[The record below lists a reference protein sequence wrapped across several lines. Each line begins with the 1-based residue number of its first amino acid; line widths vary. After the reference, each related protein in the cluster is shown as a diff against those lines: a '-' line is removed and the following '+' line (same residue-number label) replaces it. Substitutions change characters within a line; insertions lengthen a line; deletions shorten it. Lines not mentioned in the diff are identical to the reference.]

1 MKNRTNLS
9 FFFITL
15 IFASL
20 IPLLG
25 QDQSKIE
32 TTILSSGIYIEK
44 FQLNYLPQSDN
55 NDKYSLSLDKFR
67 FEFSNVNINYLED
80 NTILHPKLEF
90 IGPKVSLQNLT
101 LSAEV
106 YKPDWITNEKLKR
119 MYKRQSIPKLSAE
132 AINQAII
139 LYETDQG
146 QLPSSMNEL
155 IIKKYITLSEKPF
168 NNVLWNYSLD
178 LPRKIIAKPS
188 KNNPIPKENSIIYD
202 FTLKKF
208 LTDPVIDSLERVPFL
223 PWFYKIEVNGVD
235 INSSTKLD
243 IKYNK
248 TDSDFSLIMEHGDLE
263 INDASFTALPGQ
275 KNEDKTIISLREF
288 SIDISDLILDGNYDS
303 TLIFH
308 KGEGQFKIEDL
319 EIKIPEDLGKEPEFE
334 AFLHQIGVWNN
345 SVSIRLAEAK
355 IKMINQFTGSALLKV
370 HTPFI
375 KAVFN
380 GNLSFRQENIKTPEI
395 RFHNAELTIHPIALG
410 IKKWIRNWEKTKRI
424 SLKRKGPAVVI
435 KLNGSLNRLDLKS
448 VKNIT
453 IF

>member
-1 MKNRTNLS
+1 MKSRTNLS
-9 FFFITL
+9 FFFIIL

-20 IPLLG
+20 VPLLG
-25 QDQSKIE
+25 QGQSKIE
-32 TTILSSGIYIEK
+32 TTILSSGIYIEE
-44 FQLNYLPQSDN
+44 FQLNYLPKSDN

-248 TDSDFSLIMEHGDLE
+248 IDSDFSLIMEHGDLE

-435 KLNGSLNRLDLKS
+435 KLNGTLNRLDLKS

>member
-1 MKNRTNLS
+1 MKDRTNLS
-9 FFFITL
+9 FFFIVL

-25 QDQSKIE
+25 QGQSKIE
-32 TTILSSGIYIEK
+32 TTILSSGFYIEE
-44 FQLNYLPQSDN
+44 FQLDYLPESDN
-55 NDKYSLSLDKFR
+55 NDKYSLSLNKFQ
-67 FEFSNVNINYLED
+67 FEFSNVNFNSFED
-80 NTILHPKLEF
+80 NVTLHPKLEF
-90 IGPKVSLQNLT
+90 IGPKFSLQNIT

-146 QLPSSMNEL
+146 QLPTSMNEL

-168 NNVLWNYSLD
+168 NNTLWNYSLD

-208 LTDPVIDSLERVPFL
+208 LTDPIMDSLKRVPFL
-223 PWFYKIEVNGVD
+223 PWFYSIEVNGVD

-248 TDSDFSLIMEHGDLE
+248 SDSDFSLIMEHGDFE
-263 INDASFTALPGQ
+263 INDVSFTALPG
-275 KNEDKTIISLREF
+275 KKIEDKTIISLGEF
-288 SIDISDLILDGNYDS
+288 SIDCRDLIIDGNYDS
-303 TLIFH
+303 TLIFY
-308 KGEGQFKIEDL
+308 KGEGQFRIEDL
-319 EIKIPEDLGKEPEFE
+319 EIKIPEGLGKEPEFE

-345 SVSIRLAEAK
+345 SVSIRLAEIK

-375 KAVFN
+375 KAAFN
-380 GNLSFRQENIKTPEI
+380 GNLSFRQANIKTPEI
-395 RFHNAELTIHPIALG
+395 KFHNAELTIHPIALG
-410 IKKWIRNWEKTKRI
+410 IKKWIRNWEKTNRI
-424 SLKRKGPAVVI
+424 SLKRKGPEVVI
-435 KLNGSLNRLDLKS
+435 KLNGSLNSLNLNSIKD
-448 VKNIT
+448 IT

>member
-9 FFFITL
+9 FFFIIL

-25 QDQSKIE
+25 QGQSKIE
-32 TTILSSGIYIEK
+32 TTILSSGFYIEE
-44 FQLNYLPQSDN
+44 FQLNYLPESDN
-55 NDKYSLSLDKFR
+55 NDKYSLSLDKFQ
-67 FEFSNVNINYLED
+67 FEFSNVNFNSWED
-80 NTILHPKLEF
+80 NTTLHPKLEF

-168 NNVLWNYSLD
+168 NNALWNYSLD

-248 TDSDFSLIMEHGDLE
+248 SDSDFSLIMEHGDFE
-263 INDASFTALPGQ
+263 INDVSFTALPGQ
-275 KNEDKTIISLREF
+275 KN
-288 SIDISDLILDGNYDS
+288 
-303 TLIFH
+303 
-308 KGEGQFKIEDL
+308 
-319 EIKIPEDLGKEPEFE
+319 
-334 AFLHQIGVWNN
+334 
-345 SVSIRLAEAK
+345 
-355 IKMINQFTGSALLKV
+355 
-370 HTPFI
+370 
-375 KAVFN
+375 
-380 GNLSFRQENIKTPEI
+380 
-395 RFHNAELTIHPIALG
+395 
-410 IKKWIRNWEKTKRI
+410 
-424 SLKRKGPAVVI
+424 
-435 KLNGSLNRLDLKS
+435 
-448 VKNIT
+448 
-453 IF
+453 

>member
-1 MKNRTNLS
+1 MKDRTKLS
-9 FFFITL
+9 FFFIIL

-20 IPLLG
+20 TSLHG
-25 QDQSKIE
+25 QGQSKIE
-32 TTILSSGIYIEK
+32 TTILSSGFYIKE
-44 FQLNYLPQSDN
+44 FQLSYLPKSEN
-55 NDKYSLSLDKFR
+55 NDIYSLNLDKFQ
-67 FEFSNVNINYLED
+67 FEFSNVNFNSWHD
-80 NTILHPKLEF
+80 NITMHPTLEF
-90 IGPKVSLQNLT
+90 IGPKVSLQKLT
-101 LSAEV
+101 LSAEL

-119 MYKRQSIPKLSAE
+119 MNKRQSIPKLGAE

-139 LYETDQG
+139 LYKIDQG

-155 IIKKYITLSEKPF
+155 IVKNYITLSNKPF
-168 NNVLWNYSLD
+168 NNALWNYSLD
-178 LPRKIIAKPS
+178 LPKQIIAKPS
-188 KNNPIPKENSIIYD
+188 KYNPIPKENSIIYD

-223 PWFYKIEVNGVD
+223 RWFYKMEINGVN

-248 TDSDFSLIMEHGDLE
+248 SDSDFSLIMEHGDFE
-263 INDASFTALPGQ
+263 INDVSFTALPG
-275 KNEDKTIISLREF
+275 KKIKDKTIISLGEF
-288 SIDISDLILDGNYDS
+288 SIDCRDLILDGNYDS
-303 TLIFH
+303 TLIFY
-308 KGEGQFKIEDL
+308 KGEGQFRIEDL
-319 EIKIPEDLGKEPEFE
+319 EIKIPEGLGKEPEFE

-435 KLNGSLNRLDLKS
+435 KLNGSLNRLDLNS
-448 VKNIT
+448 LKNIT

>member
-248 TDSDFSLIMEHGDLE
+248 IDSDFSLIMEHGDLE

-435 KLNGSLNRLDLKS
+435 KLNGTLNRLDLKS